1 MTLSDKKIEHHLR
14 ALPNL
19 FNASLYDLLILKCK
33 KIIKKKPKYINA
45 YINYGNLK
53 KDANN
58 YKEAIELYNK
68 ALSLNNRIPV
78 VYYSISL
85 AYQGIG
91 DFSSAI
97 EYANKTLS
105 IEPKFTQADLLI
117 SQITKYKENNSHF
130 MDMKTKIDKHELNEN
145 QSVNLNFALAKAY
158 EDINK
163 IEISFKHLKRGN
175 DTRRRNLSLIHI

>member
-1 MTLSDKKIEHHLR
+1 M
-14 ALPNL
+14 
-19 FNASLYDLLILKCK
+19 
-33 KIIKKKPKYINA
+33 
-45 YINYGNLK
+45 
-53 KDANN
+53 
-58 YKEAIELYNK
+58 
-68 ALSLNNRIPV
+68 PV

-130 MDMKTKIDKHELNEN
+130 MDMKTKIDKLDLNEN

-163 IEISFKHLKRGN
+163 IEILFKKIEKNN
-175 DTRRRNLSLIHI
+175 D